1 MSNVIDKLKSP
12 PPPCGGCCTRLT
24 DFGVSIGGNLI
35 LKDFNLHVHCGE
47 LTAIIGPNGA
57 GKTTLLKLVLGLYR
71 PQSGSVLIDGIDQN
85 QIDPIDLRSNIGYV
99 DQDSKLFYG
108 TLRENIAIVKPDATD
123 AMILEVAK
131 IAGVEEFAK
140 THPLGYEM
148 KIGEGGH
155 GLSGG
160 QRQAIAIARALLLNP
175 QIILMDEP
183 TSGMD
188 NVAETLFIKNM
199 HTFLKQR
206 TLLFVTHKSSMMS
219 MIDKII
225 LMDAGKVVAFGPRDE
240 VLKKLMVTNDA

>member
-1 MSNVIDKLKSP
+1 MGS
-12 PPPCGGCCTRLT
+12 
-24 DFGVSIGGNLI
+24 
-35 LKDFNLHVHCGE
+35 
-47 LTAIIGPNGA
+47 
-57 GKTTLLKLVLGLYR
+57 GKTTLLKLILGLYK
-71 PQSGSVLIDGIDQN
+71 PQSGSILIDGIDQN

-131 IAGVEEFAK
+131 IAGVEDFAK
-140 THPLGYEM
+140 LHPLGYEM

-183 TSGMD
+183 TSAMD
-188 NVAETLFIKNM
+188 NVAENLFIKNM
-199 HTFLKQR
+199 HTFLNKR
-206 TLLFVTHKSSMMS
+206 TLLFVTHKSTMMS

-240 VLKKLMVTNDA
+240 ILKKLMTTNDA